1 MIPING
7 IWSFNTH
14 HNLSHNNYRL
24 AHLQPR
30 SCRFCFINHHYHH
43 DQNDYQQRRRRW
55 QQQYHRNTVFTIA
68 LASSSSPLGG
78 NSKGKESN
86 DSEQVKET
94 KQRNNKNQKVV
105 GVKTKGSDTKIKR
118 QGKRK
123 INSVSPKVK
132 GEEGNIVSPI
142 TPVARKKKR
151 PRSKKRSIADADALL
166 PLSSLFS
173 TDDDKSGKNN
183 VDGDK
188 NSSSSNDNSR
198 LKKTKGDNNVIIN
211 KGNQRKKKKGK
222 ERFPPVSS
230 LFPKSNKQIETEKNE
245 GDSFDGK
252 KNGGEINGN
261 RNNNDNE
268 SIALPDG
275 VMPVSE
281 LFFRSTSSINN
292 DDNDGGNM
300 NEKKK
305 GNDRGKWKKKTNG
318 DDPQS
323 SSRKNDSASRHH
335 GKKNRNGN
343 HDKRRYWDS
352 LVGGKRVNAEPPL
365 RKVELHYNLRQPD
378 NIIDNFLTDEE
389 NSEGTGGISGESF
402 LTKDSESEINDD
414 NVNELNDNATESRT
428 KSKKARKEDGR
439 NWAGVIS
446 TNSRT
451 FGPLLHAPSV
461 SKVSYLSQSLYCE
474 HFVKATSKWKV
485 CPKDLLDIVKQY
497 YDDNEEVKRIDDSSG
512 VTEVVKQGLTNSETS
527 NEEDYKEES
536 KEEIENKMKERNIRE
551 EEDQLDV
558 ANSSLQSSSGAIN
571 ITDKIENGINNGD
584 DTTRNLTTS
593 NVDDDRYLD
602 SEENNDIESVSK
614 GFGKKKVGKKK
625 GKTKRQ
631 QGGSGKGFGNVE
643 TPPSPTVS
651 TSTHTPSS
659 HSDAYKNS
667 LNRAKRR
674 RRDVPRGSTDFDI
687 DGETNVTL
695 GGELRFNLGQSKDGL
710 EAIRSGLENVVGK
723 GIAIALNA
731 SDLGFDVKVDRLKF
745 NELKQK
751 QLKNLKSGKN
761 KANDETDSQKHTEE
775 LVNTEIY
782 AKFNMTS
789 RGAMFC
795 KAAEYAAL
803 RINERLSLSME
814 NGELSLALG
823 SVSKEESEWTPETQ
837 LRMSNEF
844 LHEMNDDDDFTT
856 DSSLAERNNDSNDDN
871 DYASNENNDVSSS
884 NSIDEKYPIITE
896 NDLLSSTVNHRE
908 EYDGPFGPTEEL
920 IYKKNDIFLGGGNGG
935 VFADYS
941 ENGIAS
947 APFKGVLGPSLLDAT
962 IKRSLQREPRVIAI
976 GDVHGCID
984 ELQALLRKCDY
995 QPGDLVIF
1003 LGDLVSKGPDSTS
1016 VVKMAREIGAIGV
1029 RGNHDFE
1036 VIRWHQAI
1044 KSGTDQSSSS
1054 EHFQIAASLDKAD
1067 IKWLYSLPWYISSD
1081 ELNALFVHAGFVSG
1095 IRLGKQNPRLMTN
1108 MRSILPDGTVT
1119 SKFFNN
1125 WPWARLWDG
1134 PKMVLFGHDADRGLQ
1149 QYEHAIGLDT
1159 GCVYGGRLTACIL
1172 PEKRLVSVPAKRQ
1185 YVPYRRKRFNFN
1197 GNS

>member
-1 MIPING
+1 M
-7 IWSFNTH
+7 
-14 HNLSHNNYRL
+14 
-24 AHLQPR
+24 
-30 SCRFCFINHHYHH
+30 
-43 DQNDYQQRRRRW
+43 
-55 QQQYHRNTVFTIA
+55 
-68 LASSSSPLGG
+68 
-78 NSKGKESN
+78 
-86 DSEQVKET
+86 
-94 KQRNNKNQKVV
+94 
-105 GVKTKGSDTKIKR
+105 
-118 QGKRK
+118 
-123 INSVSPKVK
+123 
-132 GEEGNIVSPI
+132 VSPI
-142 TPVARKKKR
+142 STIDRKKKR
-151 PRSKKRSIADADALL
+151 SRSQQRSSTDADVLL

-173 TDDDKSGKNN
+173 IDDNKSGKNN
-183 VDGDK
+183 VDRGK
-188 NSSSSNDNSR
+188 TSSSNDNSR
-198 LKKTKGDNNVIIN
+198 LVPTNKMRQVSREKKTKGDDNVIIK
-211 KGNQRKKKKGK
+211 KGNQKNKKKGK
-222 ERFPPVSS
+222 ESFPPVSS
-230 LFPKSNKQIETEKNE
+230 LFPKTSKQIKTEKNE
-245 GDSFDGK
+245 VDTFDGK
-252 KNGGEINGN
+252 KNGGEINDN
-261 RNNNDNE
+261 SNNNDNE

-300 NEKKK
+300 TEKKK
-305 GNDRGKWKKKTNG
+305 GNDRGKWKKKADVN
-318 DDPQS
+318 DLQS
-323 SSRKNDSASRHH
+323 SSRKNDPASRRHSN
-335 GKKNRNGN
+335 KN
-343 HDKRRYWDS
+343 RRYWDS

-365 RKVELHYNLRQPD
+365 RKVELHYNLRQQD
-378 NIIDNFLTDEE
+378 NIIDNFLTDKVD
-389 NSEGTGGISGESF
+389 SEVTDGISGKSF
-402 LTKDSESEINDD
+402 LAKDSESLYKDD
-414 NVNELNDNATESRT
+414 NVNELNYNATEFFAKRREA
-428 KSKKARKEDGR
+428 KKEARI

-485 CPKDLLDIVKQY
+485 CPKELLDIVKQY
-497 YDDNEEVKRIDDSSG
+497 YDDNEEENRIDDSSS
-512 VTEVVKQGLTNSETS
+512 VTEVVKPRLTNSEKS
-527 NEEDYKEES
+527 NGDESKEES
-536 KEEIENKMKERNIRE
+536 KEETEYKMKERNTSE
-551 EEDQLDV
+551 KEDQLYV
-558 ANSSLQSSSGAIN
+558 AKSSLQSSSAMN
-571 ITDKIENGINNGD
+571 ITDKIEKGINSEK

-593 NVDDDRYLD
+593 NVGDDKYLD
-602 SEENNDIESVSK
+602 SDESYDIESVSK

-625 GKTKRQ
+625 GKAKRQ
-631 QGGSGKGFGNVE
+631 QGGPGKGFGNVE
-643 TPPSPTVS
+643 TPPSQTVS
-651 TSTHTPSS
+651 TSSPTPSS
-659 HSDAYKNS
+659 NSDAYKNI
-667 LNRAKRR
+667 LNRASRR
-674 RRDVPRGSTDFDI
+674 RRDTPRGCTDFDI

-710 EAIRSGLENVVGK
+710 EAIRVGLENVVGK

-731 SDLGFDVKVDRLKF
+731 SDLGFDVKVDRLRF

-751 QLKNLKSGKN
+751 QLKNLKNEKD
-761 KANDETDSQKHTEE
+761 KANDGKDSHKHTKVI
-775 LVNTEIY
+775 VNTEIY
-782 AKFNMTS
+782 AEFNMTS
-789 RGAMFC
+789 RGAMVF

-823 SVSKEESEWTPETQ
+823 SVSKEENEWTPEIQ

-844 LHEMNDDDDFTT
+844 LHETNDDEDFTT

-871 DYASNENNDVSSS
+871 DYASNENNDISSR
-884 NSIDEKYPIITE
+884 NSRDEKYPIITE

-947 APFKGVLGPSLLDAT
+947 APFKGVLGRSLLNAS
-962 IKRSLQREPRVIAI
+962 IKRALQREPRVIAI

-1044 KSGTDQSSSS
+1044 KSGAESSNS